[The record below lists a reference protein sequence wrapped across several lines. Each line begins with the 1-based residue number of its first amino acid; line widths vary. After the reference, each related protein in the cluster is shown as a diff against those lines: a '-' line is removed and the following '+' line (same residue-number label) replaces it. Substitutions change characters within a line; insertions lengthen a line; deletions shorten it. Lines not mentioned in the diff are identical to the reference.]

1 MRGNVETY
9 QNTFWMDIGVDCV
22 HQPMYS
28 VLVAILQYLPS
39 GNGSPLFSTSD
50 DFQGEASTFTNP
62 ILGCDLPSSLS
73 ALFRMQILTMCT
85 IDSDASVMDVSGSTP
100 NELLSCFLV
109 HLRLHPRSL
118 WSDAPIQ

>member
-1 MRGNVETY
+1 MSRSPPSFHQSSREQPKRPHTAYDFMRGNVETY

-62 ILGCDLPSSLS
+62 ILSL
-73 ALFRMQILTMCT
+73 
-85 IDSDASVMDVSGSTP
+85 
-100 NELLSCFLV
+100 
-109 HLRLHPRSL
+109 
-118 WSDAPIQ
+118 